1 MLFGNFSDYKTE
13 KEFMR
18 EKSEI
23 IKHIYFENFC
33 CRKISDFF
41 QFANKKPGIVARST
55 ELPLQFPRF
64 IIYLITFSVWNL
76 SVQTE
81 HLLRLYD
88 VATCEL

>member
-1 MLFGNFSDYKTE
+1 MLFGNFSDYKNE

-18 EKSEI
+18 EAKSLNTSILRIFAAE
-23 IKHIYFENFC
+23 KSV
-33 CRKISDFF
+33 ISFSSLI
-41 QFANKKPGIVARST
+41 KKPGVVARST